1 MFAAMPLKVSAN
13 VMGTRDLETMTLVM
27 ALLCFLNRYFCY
39 WLKLFL
45 IDIQGGETI
54 SCFVFKKKKKQQL
67 KKTPI
72 KQAREGVMENREG
85 FCSVDFSCLKRQV
98 HLFSPTFLLTFIH
111 LFMAHWKSRISAH
124 SSTCSISP
132 PYSVSQDKWSA
143 DRWRSGVS
151 GKTGRKGKDGQ
162 KRKIME
168 SHWVISRRDSEW
180 EEGKRRKACIKVWK
194 LQKIEGREGWKEKE
208 INMWTDEIRITD

>member
-1 MFAAMPLKVSAN
+1 
-13 VMGTRDLETMTLVM
+13 
-27 ALLCFLNRYFCY
+27 
-39 WLKLFL
+39 
-45 IDIQGGETI
+45 
-54 SCFVFKKKKKQQL
+54 
-67 KKTPI
+67 
-72 KQAREGVMENREG
+72 MENREG

-132 PYSVSQDKWSA
+132 PYPVSQDKWSA

-194 LQKIEGREGWKEKE
+194 LQKRGKGGMKRKGDKYVDRWNQNHGLKKKNRRVCAASCLFDNIFTCR
-208 INMWTDEIRITD
+208 TDHVHTHPLTSPYTVYLCTKCTHTEADLHSRLPWSSDRML

>member
-1 MFAAMPLKVSAN
+1 
-13 VMGTRDLETMTLVM
+13 
-27 ALLCFLNRYFCY
+27 
-39 WLKLFL
+39 
-45 IDIQGGETI
+45 
-54 SCFVFKKKKKQQL
+54 
-67 KKTPI
+67 
-72 KQAREGVMENREG
+72 MENREG

-208 INMWTDEIRITD
+208 INMWTDEIRITDLKRRIVECVLLHACSTIFSPVGLIMYTHTHWHPHILYIYALNAHTEADLHSRLPWSSDRML